1 MAITLD
7 GTTGITTPD
16 LTSTDDITANS
27 ATVLTSASNIPAANI
42 TGSLPAIDGSALTGV
57 GGSTD
62 YGAVGTHVIA
72 LTSGTSATAG
82 TTIAGS
88 SLYTVSISTASSLNM
103 AGVPLTNPSP
113 AVSLGLSGTWRT
125 LTNSSR
131 GGFGTAFYMS
141 NLWVRIS

>member
-1 MAITLD
+1 MTIILN
-7 GTTGITTPD
+7 GTPGITTPD

-27 ATVLTSASNIPAANI
+27 STVLTSASSIPAANL

-62 YGAVGTHVIA
+62 YGAVGTHVVG
-72 LTSGTSATAG
+72 LTTGTSVTAG

-88 SLYTVSISTASSLNM
+88 SLYACATSTACSLN
-103 AGVPLTNPSP
+103 ASSFPLSNLSP
-113 AVSLGLSGTWRT
+113 AVNLGLSGTWRT
-125 LTNSSR
+125 LTNSGR
-131 GGFGTAFYMS
+131 GGFGTAFYMA